1 MLFLFPCPAG
11 TPPASFGK
19 DSRTCLL
26 PGCLPPHIS
35 DSGTVTASLYPCRTT
50 YPQTYGKDAVRYG
63 GSPLATRHHT
73 NKCER
78 TGPVSISYCKAG
90 RPPLPAPL
98 FGRQLF
104 FVWRFRPSPPLRREG
119 SSCEKST
126 LHIRASR
133 EDANGTKPNGMKKA
147 PIPHGTDAFFQ
158 NSRQGLRC

>member
-1 MLFLFPCPAG
+1 MRFLFPCPAG
-11 TPPASFGK
+11 TPPSSFDK

-50 YPQTYGKDAVRYG
+50 YPQTYGKDAVRDG

-90 RPPLPAPL
+90 RPPVPPSVWETALLRLALPSVAAAKAGRLIVREEHAPHPCQQGGCKRNKAKRHEKSAHPSRD
-98 FGRQLF
+98 GRLF
-104 FVWRFRPSPPLRREG
+104 FRTAGR
-119 SSCEKST
+119 
-126 LHIRASR
+126 
-133 EDANGTKPNGMKKA
+133 
-147 PIPHGTDAFFQ
+147 
-158 NSRQGLRC
+158 GLRC